1 MTETAWHAD
10 ESAVEVGRAAQAVL
24 PPDTLPLERLRV
36 IIAAMATTDELRL
49 QLDPPAVVA
58 AGQSLIAGMVACLP
72 DAAPA
77 TRASSRAGA
86 GIAERL
92 WRKLTP
98 AAPDP
103 PLLRTL
109 DTAMVLMADH
119 ELAASTVAAR
129 AAASVRADP
138 YAVVSAGLAVAS
150 GTLHA
155 GASLDIEALLAEAG
169 RPERAARAVGER
181 LRRGERI
188 RGFGHFVYK
197 DGDPRA
203 DHLLERL
210 RAVAVERP
218 ALADRLAVA
227 EAVLDA
233 ARRRRLPEPNVDF
246 ALEQATGVAAIL
258 CSHEHI
264 DHFDAESLPALA
276 AASPEAKVVVPT
288 PLVERVTAL
297 GILPDRVVGAQPDE
311 PFELDGVTIHP
322 LPAVHGVDV
331 ADAYSFGRELSGGLY
346 RYLGFVVEAEGL
358 RIYHAGDTLADE
370 ELQDRLARLAPDV
383 ALLPVNGRDH
393 YREAQN
399 IVGNMGPREA
409 VSFAA
414 TVGAGL
420 LVPMHYDMFP
430 INLGYPAHLVDFAGR
445 HHQDVA
451 IMLPS
456 RRRPFVC

>member
-1 MTETAWHAD
+1 MAAPIRTPVDLEG
-10 ESAVEVGRAAQAVL
+10 VELAPGQAALWWLGQAGFALRAGGT
-24 PPDTLPLERLRV
+24 TLL
-36 IIAAMATTDELRL
+36 
-49 QLDPPAVVA
+49 LDPFLARH
-58 AGQSLIAGMVACLP
+58 P
-72 DAAPA
+72 D
-77 TRASSRAGA
+77 
-86 GIAERL
+86 RL
-92 WRKLTP
+92 SP
-98 AAPDP
+98 AA
-103 PLLRTL
+103 
-109 DTAMVLMADH
+109 
-119 ELAASTVAAR
+119 
-129 AAASVRADP
+129 
-138 YAVVSAGLAVAS
+138 
-150 GTLHA
+150 
-155 GASLDIEALLAEAG
+155 
-169 RPERAARAVGER
+169 
-181 LRRGERI
+181 
-188 RGFGHFVYK
+188 
-197 DGDPRA
+197 
-203 DHLLERL
+203 
-210 RAVAVERP
+210 
-218 ALADRLAVA
+218 
-227 EAVLDA
+227 
-233 ARRRRLPEPNVDF
+233 F
-246 ALEQATGVAAIL
+246 APEQATGVAAIL

-276 AASPEAKVVVPT
+276 AASPEARVVVPT

-297 GILPDRVVGAQPDE
+297 GILPDRVIGAQPDE

-456 RRRPFVC
+456 HRRPFVC

>member
-1 MTETAWHAD
+1 MAAPIRTPAD
-10 ESAVEVGRAAQAVL
+10 LEGIELAPGQAALWWLGQAGFALRAGGT
-24 PPDTLPLERLRV
+24 TLL
-36 IIAAMATTDELRL
+36 
-49 QLDPPAVVA
+49 LDPFLARH
-58 AGQSLIAGMVACLP
+58 P
-72 DAAPA
+72 DRLSAPA
-77 TRASSRAGA
+77 F
-86 GIAERL
+86 
-92 WRKLTP
+92 
-98 AAPDP
+98 AP
-103 PLLRTL
+103 
-109 DTAMVLMADH
+109 
-119 ELAASTVAAR
+119 
-129 AAASVRADP
+129 
-138 YAVVSAGLAVAS
+138 
-150 GTLHA
+150 
-155 GASLDIEALLAEAG
+155 
-169 RPERAARAVGER
+169 
-181 LRRGERI
+181 
-188 RGFGHFVYK
+188 
-197 DGDPRA
+197 
-203 DHLLERL
+203 
-210 RAVAVERP
+210 
-218 ALADRLAVA
+218 
-227 EAVLDA
+227 
-233 ARRRRLPEPNVDF
+233 
-246 ALEQATGVAAIL
+246 EQATGVAAIL

-276 AASPEAKVVVPT
+276 AASPEARVVVPT

-297 GILPDRVVGAQPDE
+297 GILPDRVIGAQPDE

-346 RYLGFVVEAEGL
+346 RYLGFVVEAEGV

-399 IVGNMGPREA
+399 IVGNMDPREA
-409 VSFAA
+409 VRFAA

-430 INLGYPAHLVDFAGR
+430 INLGYPAHVVDFAGR

>member
-1 MTETAWHAD
+1 M
-10 ESAVEVGRAAQAVL
+10 
-24 PPDTLPLERLRV
+24 
-36 IIAAMATTDELRL
+36 
-49 QLDPPAVVA
+49 
-58 AGQSLIAGMVACLP
+58 
-72 DAAPA
+72 AAPI
-77 TRASSRAGA
+77 R
-86 GIAERL
+86 
-92 WRKLTP
+92 TP
-98 AAPDP
+98 AD
-103 PLLRTL
+103 LEG
-109 DTAMVLMADH
+109 V
-119 ELAASTVAAR
+119 ELAPGQAALWWLGQ
-129 AAASVRADP
+129 
-138 YAVVSAGLAVAS
+138 AGFALRAS
-150 GTLHA
+150 GTTLL
-155 GASLDIEALLAEAG
+155 LDPFLAHH
-169 RPERAARAVGER
+169 P
-181 LRRGERI
+181 
-188 RGFGHFVYK
+188 
-197 DGDPRA
+197 
-203 DHLLERL
+203 
-210 RAVAVERP
+210 
-218 ALADRLAVA
+218 DRLSPPA
-227 EAVLDA
+227 
-233 ARRRRLPEPNVDF
+233 F
-246 ALEQATGVAAIL
+246 APEQATGVAAIL

>member
-1 MTETAWHAD
+1 VAAPIRTPAD
-10 ESAVEVGRAAQAVL
+10 LEGIELAPGQAALWWLGQAGFALRAGGT
-24 PPDTLPLERLRV
+24 TLLLDPFLARHPERLS
-36 IIAAMATTDELRL
+36 
-49 QLDPPAVVA
+49 PPAF
-58 AGQSLIAGMVACLP
+58 
-72 DAAPA
+72 AP
-77 TRASSRAGA
+77 
-86 GIAERL
+86 
-92 WRKLTP
+92 
-98 AAPDP
+98 
-103 PLLRTL
+103 
-109 DTAMVLMADH
+109 
-119 ELAASTVAAR
+119 
-129 AAASVRADP
+129 
-138 YAVVSAGLAVAS
+138 
-150 GTLHA
+150 
-155 GASLDIEALLAEAG
+155 
-169 RPERAARAVGER
+169 
-181 LRRGERI
+181 
-188 RGFGHFVYK
+188 
-197 DGDPRA
+197 
-203 DHLLERL
+203 
-210 RAVAVERP
+210 
-218 ALADRLAVA
+218 
-227 EAVLDA
+227 
-233 ARRRRLPEPNVDF
+233 
-246 ALEQATGVAAIL
+246 EQATGVAAIL

-276 AASPEAKVVVPT
+276 AASPEARVVVPT

-297 GILPDRVVGAQPDE
+297 GILPDRVIGAQPDE

-399 IVGNMGPREA
+399 IVGNMDPREA
-409 VSFAA
+409 VRFAA

>member
-1 MTETAWHAD
+1 MTETAWQAEGLLSTAEASRRLGVKPETLYAYVSRGLLHRQRSPDGRRSWFDPAEVERLAERSRQPPGRAAAHLGVTSAITSIQGGRYRYRGVDATELARDRSFEQVAHWLWTGALPAAPDWHAD

-24 PPDTLPLERLRV
+24 PPDTVPLERLRV
-36 IIAAMATTDELRL
+36 IIAAMAT
-49 QLDPPAVVA
+49 
-58 AGQSLIAGMVACLP
+58 
-72 DAAPA
+72 
-77 TRASSRAGA
+77 
-86 GIAERL
+86 IAERL

-246 ALEQATGVAAIL
+246 ALATLASMAGMIAGAGEAIFVVARAAGWLAHGLEEYQRGVPIRPRA
-258 CSHEHI
+258 
-264 DHFDAESLPALA
+264 
-276 AASPEAKVVVPT
+276 T
-288 PLVERVTAL
+288 YT
-297 GILPDRVVGAQPDE
+297 GPDRASLE
-311 PFELDGVTIHP
+311 EEDG
-322 LPAVHGVDV
+322 
-331 ADAYSFGRELSGGLY
+331 RGGT
-346 RYLGFVVEAEGL
+346 
-358 RIYHAGDTLADE
+358 D
-370 ELQDRLARLAPDV
+370 QD
-383 ALLPVNGRDH
+383 
-393 YREAQN
+393 
-399 IVGNMGPREA
+399 
-409 VSFAA
+409 
-414 TVGAGL
+414 
-420 LVPMHYDMFP
+420 
-430 INLGYPAHLVDFAGR
+430 
-445 HHQDVA
+445 
-451 IMLPS
+451 S
-456 RRRPFVC
+456 R

>member
-1 MTETAWHAD
+1 MAAPIRTPAD
-10 ESAVEVGRAAQAVL
+10 LEGIELAPGQAALWWLGQAGFALRAGGT
-24 PPDTLPLERLRV
+24 TLLLDPFLARHPERLS
-36 IIAAMATTDELRL
+36 
-49 QLDPPAVVA
+49 PPAF
-58 AGQSLIAGMVACLP
+58 
-72 DAAPA
+72 AP
-77 TRASSRAGA
+77 
-86 GIAERL
+86 
-92 WRKLTP
+92 
-98 AAPDP
+98 
-103 PLLRTL
+103 
-109 DTAMVLMADH
+109 
-119 ELAASTVAAR
+119 
-129 AAASVRADP
+129 
-138 YAVVSAGLAVAS
+138 
-150 GTLHA
+150 
-155 GASLDIEALLAEAG
+155 
-169 RPERAARAVGER
+169 
-181 LRRGERI
+181 
-188 RGFGHFVYK
+188 
-197 DGDPRA
+197 
-203 DHLLERL
+203 
-210 RAVAVERP
+210 
-218 ALADRLAVA
+218 
-227 EAVLDA
+227 
-233 ARRRRLPEPNVDF
+233 
-246 ALEQATGVAAIL
+246 EQATGVAAIL

-276 AASPEAKVVVPT
+276 AASPEARVVVPT

-346 RYLGFVVEAEGL
+346 RYLGFVVEAEGV

-409 VSFAA
+409 VSFAT

-430 INLGYPAHLVDFAGR
+430 INLGYPAHVVDFAGR

>member
-1 MTETAWHAD
+1 MAAPIRTPAD
-10 ESAVEVGRAAQAVL
+10 LEGIELAPGQAALWWLGQAGFALRAGGT
-24 PPDTLPLERLRV
+24 TLLLDPFLARHPERLS
-36 IIAAMATTDELRL
+36 
-49 QLDPPAVVA
+49 PPAF
-58 AGQSLIAGMVACLP
+58 
-72 DAAPA
+72 AP
-77 TRASSRAGA
+77 
-86 GIAERL
+86 
-92 WRKLTP
+92 
-98 AAPDP
+98 
-103 PLLRTL
+103 
-109 DTAMVLMADH
+109 
-119 ELAASTVAAR
+119 
-129 AAASVRADP
+129 
-138 YAVVSAGLAVAS
+138 
-150 GTLHA
+150 
-155 GASLDIEALLAEAG
+155 
-169 RPERAARAVGER
+169 
-181 LRRGERI
+181 
-188 RGFGHFVYK
+188 
-197 DGDPRA
+197 
-203 DHLLERL
+203 
-210 RAVAVERP
+210 
-218 ALADRLAVA
+218 
-227 EAVLDA
+227 
-233 ARRRRLPEPNVDF
+233 
-246 ALEQATGVAAIL
+246 EQATGVAAIL

-276 AASPEAKVVVPT
+276 AASPEARVVVPT

-297 GILPDRVVGAQPDE
+297 GILPDRVIGAQPDE

-346 RYLGFVVEAEGL
+346 RYLGFVVEAEGV

-399 IVGNMGPREA
+399 IVGNMDPREA
-409 VSFAA
+409 VRFAA

-430 INLGYPAHLVDFAGR
+430 INLGYPAHVVDFAGR

>member
-1 MTETAWHAD
+1 VAAPIRTPAD
-10 ESAVEVGRAAQAVL
+10 LEGIELAPGQAALWWLGQAGFALRAGGT
-24 PPDTLPLERLRV
+24 TLLLDPFLARHPERLS
-36 IIAAMATTDELRL
+36 
-49 QLDPPAVVA
+49 PPAF
-58 AGQSLIAGMVACLP
+58 
-72 DAAPA
+72 AP
-77 TRASSRAGA
+77 
-86 GIAERL
+86 
-92 WRKLTP
+92 
-98 AAPDP
+98 
-103 PLLRTL
+103 
-109 DTAMVLMADH
+109 
-119 ELAASTVAAR
+119 
-129 AAASVRADP
+129 
-138 YAVVSAGLAVAS
+138 
-150 GTLHA
+150 
-155 GASLDIEALLAEAG
+155 
-169 RPERAARAVGER
+169 
-181 LRRGERI
+181 
-188 RGFGHFVYK
+188 
-197 DGDPRA
+197 
-203 DHLLERL
+203 
-210 RAVAVERP
+210 
-218 ALADRLAVA
+218 
-227 EAVLDA
+227 
-233 ARRRRLPEPNVDF
+233 
-246 ALEQATGVAAIL
+246 EQATGVAAIL

-276 AASPEAKVVVPT
+276 AASPEARVVVPT

-297 GILPDRVVGAQPDE
+297 GILPDRVIGAQPDE

-346 RYLGFVVEAEGL
+346 RYLGFVVEAEGV

-399 IVGNMGPREA
+399 IVGNMDPREA
-409 VSFAA
+409 VRFAA

-430 INLGYPAHLVDFAGR
+430 INLGYPAHVVDFAGR

>member
-1 MTETAWHAD
+1 MAAPIRTPAD
-10 ESAVEVGRAAQAVL
+10 LEGIELAPGQAALWWLGQAGFALRAGGT
-24 PPDTLPLERLRV
+24 TLLLDPFLARHPERLS
-36 IIAAMATTDELRL
+36 
-49 QLDPPAVVA
+49 PPAF
-58 AGQSLIAGMVACLP
+58 
-72 DAAPA
+72 AP
-77 TRASSRAGA
+77 
-86 GIAERL
+86 
-92 WRKLTP
+92 
-98 AAPDP
+98 
-103 PLLRTL
+103 
-109 DTAMVLMADH
+109 
-119 ELAASTVAAR
+119 
-129 AAASVRADP
+129 
-138 YAVVSAGLAVAS
+138 
-150 GTLHA
+150 
-155 GASLDIEALLAEAG
+155 
-169 RPERAARAVGER
+169 
-181 LRRGERI
+181 
-188 RGFGHFVYK
+188 
-197 DGDPRA
+197 
-203 DHLLERL
+203 
-210 RAVAVERP
+210 
-218 ALADRLAVA
+218 
-227 EAVLDA
+227 
-233 ARRRRLPEPNVDF
+233 
-246 ALEQATGVAAIL
+246 EQATGVAAIL

-276 AASPEAKVVVPT
+276 AASPEARVVVPT

-297 GILPDRVVGAQPDE
+297 GILPDRVIGAQPDE

-399 IVGNMGPREA
+399 IVGNMDPREA
-409 VSFAA
+409 VRFAA

-430 INLGYPAHLVDFAGR
+430 INLGYPAHVVDFAGR